1 MTHGIENAHGERSI
15 SIACNVPADGIAY
28 IVEQTH
34 DIPGVDSYVIG
45 GSRTSGVELPRI
57 VENIKNLDEHKKVI
71 YDHQKAG
78 TCDPDVGM
86 GFAAD
91 VKRAEVDSVVLFPL
105 GDPGAQKQWIQT
117 VSEAGLEV
125 IVGPDVN
132 IRRPLGNIAL
142 SQVLHQAA
150 NLGVRNFWLRYDSR
164 RRALLHT
171 ELLKH
176 YIPNSDHS
184 LYVTRILKDDGE
196 SKEVDVFAGYNTKF
210 VIGRAI
216 CLSADVREATKKL
229 TQQLL
234 SEVSKV

>member
-1 MTHGIENAHGERSI
+1 MTYNAETLQGERAI

-45 GSRTSGVELPRI
+45 GSRTTVVNLPRI
-57 VENIKNLDEHKKVI
+57 VESIKNLDESKKVI

-91 VKRAEVDSVVLFPL
+91 IKRAEVDSVVLFPL
-105 GDPGAQKQWIQT
+105 GDPGAQKQWIQA

-132 IRRPLGNIAL
+132 IQRPLGNLAL

-164 RRALLHT
+164 RRVMLHT
-171 ELLKH
+171 DLLKH
-176 YIPNSDHS
+176 FVPNAEFS
-184 LYVTRILKDDGE
+184 LLVTRILDDDGKCK
-196 SKEVDVFAGYNTKF
+196 SADVFNGYNTKF

-216 CLSADVREATKKL
+216 CLSGDVRESAKKL
-229 TQQLL
+229 TKQLL
-234 SEVSKV
+234 SEVSEV